1 MAELNSRAHEEG
13 KKYTKKRLL
22 YPKALQFL
30 KDRIFLG
37 LVGPRGVGKTVIL
50 KQLLVELG
58 SAFYISLEDKP
69 LTSTLYDIAKEL
81 DEKKIKYLIIDEIQF
96 YPNFDA
102 ELKKIFDVLA
112 INVIFSGSVAISIL
126 QTPADLS
133 RRMRLMQV
141 PPFSFREF
149 ILFEK
154 EESLEPFKF
163 SDLEVAEKTKE
174 IYHKIFRFEHLFD
187 KYLQGRNYPFT
198 LSLETYFDIFTNTL
212 EKVVSNDFI
221 KTGSISPDEIRDVRN
236 MLKFIGKSFAEG
248 INYSSIAKNCGI
260 TKHKAEKYVSLL
272 EKSFV
277 LNQVFPTGTNVLK
290 EPKILFSLPY
300 RLLYKNFEDCTGPL
314 REDFFV
320 ETMRFSQKE
329 IFYLKSTRGEKT
341 PDYLIDD
348 TVIEIGGKSKG
359 RQQFKGYSA
368 NKKII
373 LTHPG
378 IIDEIRRPLF
388 LLGMVEF
395 YDS

>member
-1 MAELNSRAHEEG
+1 MENELAELNSRAHEEG

-149 ILFEK
+149 LFFEK
-154 EESLEPFKF
+154 GDVLPELSFEELM
-163 SDLEVAEKTKE
+163 DEKRE
-174 IYHKIFRFEHLFD
+174 EL
-187 KYLQGRNYPFT
+187 
-198 LSLETYFDIFTNTL
+198 
-212 EKVVSNDFI
+212 
-221 KTGSISPDEIRDVRN
+221 
-236 MLKFIGKSFAEG
+236 LKLMK
-248 INYSSIAKNCGI
+248 
-260 TKHKAEKYVSLL
+260 
-272 EKSFV
+272 
-277 LNQVFPTGTNVLK
+277 
-290 EPKILFSLPY
+290 
-300 RLLYKNFEDCTGPL
+300 R
-314 REDFFV
+314 
-320 ETMRFSQKE
+320 
-329 IFYLKSTRGEKT
+329 
-341 PDYLIDD
+341 
-348 TVIEIGGKSKG
+348 
-359 RQQFKGYSA
+359 
-368 NKKII
+368 
-373 LTHPG
+373 
-378 IIDEIRRPLF
+378 
-388 LLGMVEF
+388 
-395 YDS
+395 